1 MNGPQYL
8 LLLVGGIAML
18 VWAVP
23 AAHRWSSPRNLL
35 PACVVLLGVAA
46 TMAGVLLTV
55 LPRFFQE

>member
-8 LLLVGGIAML
+8 LLLAAGIAML
-18 VWAVP
+18 VWGVP
-23 AAHRWSSPRNLL
+23 AAHRWPSPRNLL
-35 PACVVLLGVAA
+35 PAGVVLLGVAA